1 MQNTLRSKLRK
12 ATAIILTAII
22 AICLGGCV
30 IAIPPQTTI
39 TLPIPPITLSEQ
51 PAPVPIDPNW
61 SPEIQTKNSQPLPS
75 IADVVEKVFPAV
87 VAINTETVA
96 MDFFSRP
103 QTQKG
108 AGSGWV
114 IDKNGIIVTNNH
126 VVEGAK
132 KVTIQMF
139 DGRTFQ
145 TGPEKIYRD
154 PVTDIAVIKI
164 DTTNLPAAVIGDSTK
179 LRVGEW
185 VVALGNPLGNGLRA
199 KEGTISGIKVS
210 LMVDQG
216 QTLGDLI
223 ETSAAINPGN
233 SGGPL
238 VNLAGQVIG
247 ITSAKMAA
255 VGVEGM
261 GYAISIK
268 TAMPII
274 EHLVKSGYVTR
285 PYLGIAPVTV
295 DQYTA
300 ALYRLPVSNGVVIAY
315 ISQGGPADKAGLKKY
330 DVITHYNNKEVTTA
344 DALLQAIYSS
354 KIGEDATITFVR
366 HGSES
371 KTISIRLMQSPVP
384 SN

>member
-1 MQNTLRSKLRK
+1 MKKVLIML
-12 ATAIILTAII
+12 LL
-22 AICLGGCV
+22 LGLVLSSSSCV
-30 IAIPPQTTI
+30 I
-39 TLPIPPITLSEQ
+39 TLPQAPLQPPTLPVAPSQQ
-51 PAPVPIDPNW
+51 PSAVPIDPNW
-61 SPEIQTKNSQPLPS
+61 SPDTPSKIAQPLPN
-75 IADVVEKVFPAV
+75 IADVVEKAFPLV

-96 MDFFSRP
+96 IDFFSRP

-132 KVTIQMF
+132 KVTVEMF

-145 TGPEKIYRD
+145 VSQERVYRD
-154 PVTDIAVIKI
+154 PLTDLAIIKV
-164 DTTNLPAAVIGDSTK
+164 DATNLPTAVIGDSAK
-179 LRVGEW
+179 LRVGDW
-185 VVALGNPLGNGLRA
+185 VVALGNPLGRGLRA
-199 KEGTISGIKVS
+199 KEGTVSGLKVS
-210 LMVDQG
+210 LLVDQG
-216 QTLGDLI
+216 QTLDDLI

-238 VNLAGQVIG
+238 INLVGQVVG

-274 EHLVKSGYVTR
+274 EQLIRRGYVIR

-295 DQYTA
+295 DQNIA
-300 ALYRLPVSNGVVIAY
+300 SLYRLPVTSGVVVAY
-315 ISQGGPADKAGLKKY
+315 VSSGSPADKAGLKKY
-330 DVITHYNNKEVTTA
+330 DVIIQFNGKEVTTA
-344 DALLQAIYSS
+344 EALLQAIHTS
-354 KIGEDATITFVR
+354 KIGEDVTITFVR
-366 HGSES
+366 EGST
-371 KTISIRLMQSPVP
+371 KTISIRLVQSSAP
-384 SN
+384 NN